1 MNYLEAINIG
11 SSILK
16 FSKIDSYRLDS
27 EILLSSILNS
37 TREKVLINQKKKI
50 KIKKFSRI

>member
-16 FSKIDSYRLDS
+16 FNKIDSYKLDS
-27 EILLSSILNS
+27 EILLSNILNTS
-37 TREKVLINQKKKI
+37 KD
-50 KIKKFSRI
+50 KF